1 MNIVKDVHLL
11 QFTDIRSLTKEW
23 PQMILLREVDLCATN
38 IKINGRGKHKTVWSG
53 LEFPSLLYVFCYS
66 NDQFNWLLSTLT
78 IAWWT
83 MSVVFDF
90 LIIFFLLWYCIY
102 TCFSF
107 FSDFNST
114 NCVSPDA
121 MWLWDWKHGHS
132 WLFCNWLHTLL
143 TDLCM
148 DQKWGCLDKLHSV
161 PSSTERQRLYGN
173 QSNPSAK
180 TGLGSKTDYPMCRDT
195 CSGKSTS
202 RYVPKARWDLWWLYI
217 NTFLVVHLKSSKMW
231 RFSNEIY

>member
-90 LIIFFLLWYCIY
+90 LIIFFFCGTVFTRVFLFLATSTRPTVFPLMQCGSG
-102 TCFSF
+102 TGNTVTLGCFATGF
-107 FSDFNST
+107 T
-114 NCVSPDA
+114 
-121 MWLWDWKHGHS
+121 
-132 WLFCNWLHTLL
+132 
-143 TDLCM
+143 
-148 DQKWGCLDKLHSV
+148 
-161 PSSTERQRLYGN
+161 PSSLTYAWTKNGAALTNSIQYPPVQKGN
-173 QSNPSAK
+173 VY
-180 TGLGSKTDYPMCRDT
+180 TGISQIQ
-195 CSGKSTS
+195 
-202 RYVPKARWDLWWLYI
+202 VPKQDWDQRQTI
-217 NTFLVVHLKSSKMW
+217 QCAVTHAAGNPPAVTFQKPG
-231 RFSNEIY
+231 ETYGD